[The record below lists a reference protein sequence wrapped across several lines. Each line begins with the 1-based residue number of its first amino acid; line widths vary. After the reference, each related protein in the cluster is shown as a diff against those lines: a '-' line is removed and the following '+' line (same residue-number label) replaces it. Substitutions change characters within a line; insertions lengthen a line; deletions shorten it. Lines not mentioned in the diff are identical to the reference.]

1 MIHKPARH
9 LKANGRMAVMT
20 TGMHE
25 TRTFGC
31 KAKPVGQMRLIV
43 RLANEHAVHVCAE
56 SRRRPWPACIKH
68 RHRARIALG
77 LVQEGLRHAVLKS
90 TDHAVLHEL
99 RIPSENLRLID
110 VGLPD
115 RDWKAEIPE
124 KTHDEVR
131 RLEFRPAL
139 FRSLVQLAAVADHFL
154 VILGFVFHDGLLK
167 FSSRGLIC
175 NRQSTVL
182 QSYGNQRADDGYDGG
197 CDANDVRA
205 AEVAACICPADQQGA
220 CQAAHGIAEH
230 HQ

>member
-99 RIPSENLRLID
+99 RIPSENL
-110 VGLPD
+110 
-115 RDWKAEIPE
+115 
-124 KTHDEVR
+124 
-131 RLEFRPAL
+131 
-139 FRSLVQLAAVADHFL
+139 
-154 VILGFVFHDGLLK
+154 
-167 FSSRGLIC
+167 
-175 NRQSTVL
+175 
-182 QSYGNQRADDGYDGG
+182 
-197 CDANDVRA
+197 
-205 AEVAACICPADQQGA
+205 
-220 CQAAHGIAEH
+220 
-230 HQ
+230 